1 MHSAIDSAEKGEIS
15 RERCDIGKRSITHAH
30 CKNVIPANA
39 SRGGHFEPEHPEA
52 ASMLAQGNAVHPDVR
67 YRVDAIEVDEQLA
80 TRFTCI
86 DREMTT
92 VEAGPAIIVIA
103 TILAILGVPG
113 VGDRNDGPAV
123 VVEAFLFCASHIA
136 FNETPTIDQQR
147 IVSNLRRWCK
157 RLRQIHRSS
166 IIRHV
171 EYLSRNVACRRPAA
185 KMCLWKEID
194 KGHPQPCRRHD
205 EPAPSHPRIC
215 WLRLSRDN
223 CHNEFMTVSSNQ

>member
-113 VGDRNDGPAV
+113 VGDRNDGPAL

-136 FNETPTIDQQR
+136 FDETPTIDQR
-147 IVSNLRRWCK
+147 CVVSNVRRWCK

-166 IIRHV
+166 IVRQSNTFPETKAMRRIV
-171 EYLSRNVACRRPAA
+171 ANLTCMMSRR
-185 KMCLWKEID
+185 
-194 KGHPQPCRRHD
+194 
-205 EPAPSHPRIC
+205 
-215 WLRLSRDN
+215 
-223 CHNEFMTVSSNQ
+223 VSI